1 VKIDRRRFL
10 YLAASVS
17 AQPTFSRAQTY
28 PSRALRIIVAFPP
41 GGAQDVFA
49 RLIGQQ
55 LSARVGQP
63 VIIENR
69 PGASGNI
76 GTEAVVRAAPDGYT
90 LLLVGPPNTI
100 NAAYHEK
107 LSFDFVNDIQPVA
120 GLVRDF
126 PIMAVNPSVPAKTLP
141 EFIAY
146 AKANPRSV
154 TMASSGNATGPHL
167 AGELFKMMA
176 GIELVHVPY
185 KGASLAMRDLLG
197 GQVQVVIGT
206 SMSASIEHIRNGAL
220 RALAVTSA
228 TRSSKLP
235 DIPTVA
241 EFIPGFETSNWFG
254 LGAPRNTPA
263 EVIDRLN
270 REIDI
275 VLSEPKIQQ
284 RFADLGAA
292 PMPMTPAEFQTLI
305 ITEIGKWAKVIQ
317 AIDFKHN

>member
-1 VKIDRRRFL
+1 
-10 YLAASVS
+10 
-17 AQPTFSRAQTY
+17 
-28 PSRALRIIVAFPP
+28 
-41 GGAQDVFA
+41 
-49 RLIGQQ
+49 
-55 LSARVGQP
+55 
-63 VIIENR
+63 
-69 PGASGNI
+69 
-76 GTEAVVRAAPDGYT
+76 
-90 LLLVGPPNTI
+90 
-100 NAAYHEK
+100 
-107 LSFDFVNDIQPVA
+107 
-120 GLVRDF
+120 
-126 PIMAVNPSVPAKTLP
+126 VNPSVPAKTLP